1 MSKQLFDSFNQISE
15 IFNNNVVEIS
25 VKRHQISLELNQKTI
40 LLQDIDKFYN
50 QVKVLQDSF
59 IATNEDSLFIVC
71 GLSEGVLE
79 DTDMQGLFKDFI
91 SVTEEIFEKVCKCP
105 VFEFVVS
112 DKYIKIYLDKQG
124 LTTEDLNAYEEI
136 FQLKGE
142 GTLELHP
149 QRPYLL
155 FVNTNIEEV

>member
-79 DTDMQGLFKDFI
+79 DTEMQGLFKDFI